1 MIVGAHEVTVI
12 SVVTKAVEV
21 VRATADEEFWKDW
34 LVARAV
40 VLTSERA
47 RLEEAELEATE
58 LLLVEISGTAE
69 VLGVMLPVVVSSS
82 QSSSTEEVGAA
93 VVEAATASTEI
104 AGATVTLDCWT
115 AAFVA
120 FCAMTAVRRAR
131 VAMVNF
137 ILNLGQ
143 RT

>member
-69 VLGVMLPVVVSSS
+69 VLGVMLPVVDRKSTRLNSSHS
-82 QSSSTEEVGAA
+82 GESRMPSSA
-93 VVEAATASTEI
+93 
-104 AGATVTLDCWT
+104 
-115 AAFVA
+115 
-120 FCAMTAVRRAR
+120 
-131 VAMVNF
+131 
-137 ILNLGQ
+137 
-143 RT
+143 